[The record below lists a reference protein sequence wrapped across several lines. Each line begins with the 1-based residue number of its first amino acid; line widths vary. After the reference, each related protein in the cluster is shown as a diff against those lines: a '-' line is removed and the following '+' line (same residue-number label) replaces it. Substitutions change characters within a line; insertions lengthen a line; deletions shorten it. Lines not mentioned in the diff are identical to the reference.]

1 MSAPSTTPAQSQHQA
16 PIWARQAMWMTVI
29 SAVVTSACL
38 AAYDRLVA
46 MPSRRLGV
54 VDLAAIY
61 HAKEDEYA
69 RAFYKASASVL
80 AGGSGA
86 PVASAGSA
94 APALSAHDLAQDFAR
109 RLPYALEDLRR
120 ECRCVIVVRGAVAT
134 LGEGMV
140 DLTPALRGKLGMQ
153 P

>member
-1 MSAPSTTPAQSQHQA
+1 MSAPSTTPAQSQSQA
-16 PIWARQAMWMTVI
+16 PIWARQVMWMTVV
-29 SAVVTSACL
+29 STVVSSACL
-38 AAYDRLVA
+38 VAYDHLVA
-46 MPSRRLGV
+46 QPSRRLGV

-61 HAKEDEYA
+61 RAKEDEYA

-80 AGGSGA
+80 AGGPGA
-86 PVASAGSA
+86 PGASAGSA
-94 APALSAHDLAQDFAR
+94 ASALSAHDLAQDFAR
-109 RLPYALEDLRR
+109 RLPYALEELRR

-140 DLTPALRGKLGMQ
+140 DLTPALRSKLGMQ

>member
-1 MSAPSTTPAQSQHQA
+1 MNAPSSTPAPSQPQA
-16 PIWARQAMWMTVI
+16 SNWARQVMWMTMV
-29 SAVVTSACL
+29 SAVVSSACL
-38 AAYDRLVA
+38 SAYDHLVVQ
-46 MPSRRLGV
+46 PSRRLGV

-69 RAFYKASASVL
+69 RAFYKASAL

-86 PVASAGSA
+86 PGALAG
-94 APALSAHDLAQDFAR
+94 PALSAHDLAQDFAR
-109 RLPYALEDLRR
+109 RLPYALDDLRR

-140 DLTPALRGKLGMQ
+140 DLTPALRVKLGMQ